1 VNGRTWLPR
10 NGGLLAVAMV
20 AGHVAQV
27 DSPIHPR
34 TGPVTLPATIYPIHK
49 GAFSWLRPYRL
60 GGPIG
65 LVELGAA
72 V

>member
-1 VNGRTWLPR
+1 MNVRPR
-10 NGGLLAVAMV
+10 VADDGGLLAVAMV